1 MPSICQ
7 KLKRSMRLVFSLAAA
22 LAITAGLIL
31 PASVGAS
38 EDTPTV
44 QYDGLKKTV
53 SVDPFQVTDAVSVGT
68 AEGMA
73 ALLIDAISRDGRF
86 VVVERVEPLAVP
98 GSAGPIQASAVV
110 RGAVTKFEAAAGG
123 SDFGIGGLSSLLGAR
138 AGIKNQKSMIEIS
151 LRLIDTTTGQ
161 VISTSRAQGT
171 ASSSGL
177 DIKVEDSRTGASAGG
192 GTFRNTPIG
201 KAAEDAIAKAV
212 EQIAAGMKSLP
223 WSALV
228 IDAEGDK
235 VFVNA
240 GAERNVQPGMTLH
253 VYRKGKVYTD
263 PSTGVTLD
271 VDLDPIGVVR
281 IEQVREKMSTA
292 VQMSGQLPSRG
303 DVLKLN

>member
-1 MPSICQ
+1 
-7 KLKRSMRLVFSLAAA
+7 MRASFLLAAA
-22 LAITAGLIL
+22 LAITACLVL
-31 PASVGAS
+31 PASLGAS
-38 EDTPTV
+38 EGA

-53 SVDPFQVTDAVSVGT
+53 SVDLFQVTDAVGGAGT

-98 GSAGPIQASAVV
+98 GSAAPIQASAVV

-123 SDFGIGGLSSLLGAR
+123 SKIGIGGFSSLLGAR
-138 AGIKNQKSMIEIS
+138 AGMKNQKSMIEIS
-151 LRLIDTTTGQ
+151 LRLVDTTTGQ

-177 DIKVEDSRTGASAGG
+177 DAEVVDDRTGASAGG

-212 EQIAAGMKSLP
+212 EQIAVGMKSLP

-228 IDAEGDK
+228 IDAEAGK
-235 VFVNA
+235 VYVNA

-253 VYRKGKVYTD
+253 VYRKGKVFTD

-271 VDLDPIGVVR
+271 IDLDPIGVVR

-292 VQMSGQLPSRG
+292 VQVSGQLPSRG